1 VVITEKLTMK
11 KELTRVEADYN
22 QVKKDYKE
30 QRVNFDL
37 LVDEVTS
44 LNKQNSDYRGL
55 ILQNEAKLGQIG
67 NEIHDL

>member
-1 VVITEKLTMK
+1 MK
-11 KELTRVEADYN
+11 KELNRVEADYN

-37 LVDEVTS
+37 LVDEVTK

-55 ILQNEAKLGQIG
+55 ILKNEAKLGQIG